1 MARVEILHD
10 EPGTG
15 ALAER
20 GRTVVVRFD
29 GFLHRGDAFARG
41 EVVRFRM
48 GSRDV
53 IAGLEYGV
61 EGMRAGGR
69 RGFRVPP
76 HLGYRSQGVPGRI
89 PPDALLRFEVELLE
103 VQG

>member
-1 MARVEILHD
+1 MPRVEIQHD

-15 ALAER
+15 ERAER
-20 GRTVVVRFD
+20 GKTVVVRFD
-29 GFLHRGDAFARG
+29 GYLRRGDAFARDQ
-41 EVVRFRM
+41 VVQFRI

-61 EGMRAGGR
+61 EGMRVGGR
-69 RGFRVPP
+69 RGFLVPP
-76 HLGYRSQGVPGRI
+76 HLGYRSQGVAGRI

-103 VQG
+103 VKG